1 MGCVSSNLLNHE
13 DEFTQL
19 GSSALSHHIVSLT
32 SSTYGLLTLDPPQQP
47 PPRHHSST
55 PTTPP
60 LRFKMGS
67 TTHPSP
73 LPPEPKSLWAD
84 PSPMRTDP
92 EVINSWELMAGLDAD
107 SFRFSNKENSNPNPT
122 RLNRVNGSVTLKA
135 RFEETAAAEKKRNLL
150 DRYGKVCPPN
160 GEGKVV
166 IYTTTLRGVRKT
178 FEACN
183 AVRAAI
189 EATGVIISERDV
201 SMDRGFRDELRD
213 LMKEEESRVVVLP
226 QIFVKG
232 RYVGGVEEIL
242 RIAEEGLLLELFE
255 GLPKRRGGEV
265 CEGCGNDVALVSNLL
280 VQETTINKLKLMA
293 ASWAQAWD
301 ACVGTRLSLGSKPE
315 VWGPS
320 LSAKDRGSGL
330 GAEFRPMFQLGSRER
345 SGGVENDDDW
355 DDYYYYPQTQI
366 QIQRKD
372 DIEEANK
379 LQNRKEASFKREK
392 ALAYA
397 FSHQIWRNRRNPSSG
412 NEEELEERSKWLDR
426 WMATKQWEN
435 TTEQQQ
441 RRDTNIIRTTLEL
454 DTYGPNIRKQQQLHK
469 AQQPGPLLSPNIP
482 SPAVTPSPSKLKL
495 LRPSSPRYSSSKEER
510 CYSAAH
516 TPNFGVVATCRYGSV
531 PNYMASTESAIAK
544 SRARTL
550 SAPKQREQI
559 RGSSG
564 CGTNGSVRKRLYYPS
579 VMDQQ
584 NDVVS
589 DQLRS
594 PSFKSLQNG
603 FCYYNGMDQNN
614 LNNSS
619 SCYAESLIGR
629 ERDNVSACST
639 TDLRWLK

>member
-1 MGCVSSNLLNHE
+1 M
-13 DEFTQL
+13 
-19 GSSALSHHIVSLT
+19 AKKT
-32 SSTYGLLTLDPPQQP
+32 SSSTSWLTVVKRVFRSPTKDDNGKKSC
-47 PPRHHSST
+47 RRREENHH
-55 PTTPP
+55 
-60 LRFKMGS
+60 
-67 TTHPSP
+67 
-73 LPPEPKSLWAD
+73 
-84 PSPMRTDP
+84 
-92 EVINSWELMAGLDAD
+92 N
-107 SFRFSNKENSNPNPT
+107 
-122 RLNRVNGSVTLKA
+122 
-135 RFEETAAAEKKRNLL
+135 EEEEKKRDKRRWLFRKPILL
-150 DRYGKVCPPN
+150 PQVDEVSEQSNHAMAVAAATAAEAVAATAQAAVEIVKL
-160 GEGKVV
+160 
-166 IYTTTLRGVRKT
+166 TTTTTTSNSRCWSSFNTSKEHYYAAIVIQTAFRGYLARRALCALKGLVKLQALIRGQNVRKQAKLT
-178 FEACN
+178 LKCMQAL
-183 AVRAAI
+183 VRVQDQVRHQRARL
-189 EATGVIISERDV
+189 S
-201 SMDRGFRDELRD
+201 L
-213 LMKEEESRVVVLP
+213 
-226 QIFVKG
+226 
-232 RYVGGVEEIL
+232 
-242 RIAEEGLLLELFE
+242 E
-255 GLPKRRGGEV
+255 GLPTSTTRRKSMFDEINNNSLLWNSNYL
-265 CEGCGNDVALVSNLL
+265 EHIRNRVSL
-280 VQETTINKLKLMA
+280 
-293 ASWAQAWD
+293 
-301 ACVGTRLSLGSKPE
+301 
-315 VWGPS
+315 
-320 LSAKDRGSGL
+320 
-330 GAEFRPMFQLGSRER
+330 SRER